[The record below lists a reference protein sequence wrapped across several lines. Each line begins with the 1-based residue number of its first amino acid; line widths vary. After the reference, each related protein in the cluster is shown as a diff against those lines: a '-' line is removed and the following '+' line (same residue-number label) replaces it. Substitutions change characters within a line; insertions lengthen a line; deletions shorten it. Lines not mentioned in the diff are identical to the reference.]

1 MTADTS
7 RDLKDMTAADWT
19 RAITRALEA
28 HDVSAVAALIAT
40 MAVYHPRAA
49 EALRLT
55 LLLGANR
62 SADDESD
69 PRR

>member
-1 MTADTS
+1 MTADTC
-7 RDLKDMTAADWT
+7 RGLKDMTAADWT

-49 EALRLT
+49 DAVRLT
-55 LLLGANR
+55 LLLGANG
-62 SADDESD
+62 ATDDESE
-69 PRR
+69 PSR